1 LEWLVFGVASHA
13 ASRCL
18 AEEMAVTD
26 LIVVGIDGSDAS
38 IAALNWAVDE
48 ASRRGFAVRAVTVHL
63 PQGHIVIRD
72 GARRGVAVVTTRSI
86 HEDRVNRLADIVGKV
101 DTDVVID
108 QVVAVGP
115 AEEVLVDMS
124 RDAALLVLGS
134 HGASRVLTGLTLG
147 AVAAHCIRHAACP
160 VVVIP

>member
-1 LEWLVFGVASHA
+1 
-13 ASRCL
+13 
-18 AEEMAVTD
+18 MTD

-38 IAALNWAVDE
+38 VAALNWAVDE
-48 ASRRGFAVRAVTVHL
+48 ADRRGFAVRAVTVHL

-72 GARRGVAVVTTRSI
+72 GAQSGVAVVTTQSV
-86 HEDRVNRLADIVGKV
+86 HEDRVSRLADIIGKV
-101 DTDVVID
+101 DTDILVD

-134 HGASRVLTGLTLG
+134 HGDSRVLTGLTLG
-147 AVAAHCIRHAACP
+147 AVAAHCIQQAACP